1 VSMPDDVKA
10 DYQKLEAAA
19 LAALSDMIEAAD
31 ALESVGIVS
40 NLLERATV
48 TLRKVLRVTSPP
60 VQEP

>member
-1 VSMPDDVKA
+1 MSMPDDVKA

-48 TLRKVLRVTSPP
+48 TLRKVLSVQPP
-60 VQEP
+60 VQEPQ